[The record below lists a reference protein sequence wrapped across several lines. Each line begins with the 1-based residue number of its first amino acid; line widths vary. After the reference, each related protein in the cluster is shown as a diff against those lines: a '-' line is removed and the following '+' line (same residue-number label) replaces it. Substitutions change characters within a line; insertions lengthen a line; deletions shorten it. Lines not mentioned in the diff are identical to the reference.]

1 MKTKEEL
8 LKEFNIWWHEE
19 GKLMTPINS
28 DWEETKNVMKIAWL
42 NGAYKM
48 TE

>member
-1 MKTKEEL
+1 MKSKEEL
-8 LKEFNIWWHEE
+8 LNEFDIWWREE
-19 GKLMTPINS
+19 GKLMTPANS
-28 DWEETKNVMKIAWL
+28 NWEENKNVMKIAWL

>member
-1 MKTKEEL
+1 MKSKEEL
-8 LKEFNIWWHEE
+8 LKAFDIWWREE
-19 GKLMTPINS
+19 GKLMIPANS
-28 DWEETKNVMKIAWL
+28 DWEENKNVMKIAWL